1 MLGTLDPIKMDSPTS
16 TFDGVG
22 GGDIQAYEGAVFDS
36 MLFVLE
42 GIKDGISNLADVF
55 KNSIS
60 NLNKHLAFRFTE
72 MAKTAKAQ
80 MLAGADDDRDKEL
93 EEQDT
98 DKKVDMS
105 GDNVTARGSGEDD
118 SKPNKV
124 LTKSN
129 FIKAGILLALGAL
142 FAFSEQIT
150 KALAPVLKF
159 VKEKVFP
166 VAVDLIKKVINGL
179 KNAFNYLYENV
190 WPFIKDNLIMNAVD
204 FVKESFQGLVDLF
217 GDLKEKV
224 LVLFSEDA
232 TWWEKIT
239 AFLGIFTDIGKFFI
253 EQFDRVTEFIANIF
267 GVSFDPYDGL
277 ISYIGGK
284 LKEGFQVVVDWFS
297 ETGTFLLEGAKG
309 IWGWITGKIDAVWT
323 GISDWFVSTDKF
335 LQDGAAGIWEWI
347 TGKINAVWTGIT
359 EWFSSTGSFL
369 LEGATG
375 LWSWVTGKIDGA
387 WTTITEWFGFGGE
400 TDGEPPFTIAGWIME
415 TAGKLWDK
423 VTGLF
428 SFDTLGIDI
437 PSLPNIKDMIFN
449 VVGGMLPKPGKWYA
463 KPLYYAFPD
472 LKKVQEAFAAGGSF
486 EGGTFTMPDTS
497 SEVNGIE
504 TDVTS
509 ELKGAT
515 EESFNLKESEKGST
529 TIIDNSTTK
538 GGDKYSQDSYT
549 QAEYGNDHTDPTAL
563 IGQAPWLGNA
573 AFK

>member
-42 GIKDGISNLADVF
+42 GIRDGISNLADVF

-60 NLNKHLAFRFTE
+60 NLNKHLAFRFTQ

-93 EEQDT
+93 GEQDT
-98 DKKVDMS
+98 DNVDMS
-105 GDNVTARGSGEDD
+105 GDNVDTDPGSGEDD

-142 FAFSEQIT
+142 FAFSDQIT

-179 KNAFNYLYENV
+179 KIAFDYLYENV
-190 WPFIKDNLIMNAVD
+190 WPFIKDNIIMNAVD
-204 FVKESFQGLVDLF
+204 YVKDTFQAIKDLF
-217 GDLKEKV
+217 NDLADRV
-224 LVLFSEDA
+224 GVLFSEDA
-232 TWWEKIT
+232 TWWEKIQ
-239 AFLGIFTDIGKFFI
+239 AFLGIFTDVGAFFVK
-253 EQFDRVTEFIANIF
+253 QFDRMTEFVANIF
-267 GVSFDPYDGL
+267 GVSFEPYDGL
-277 ISYIGGK
+277 ISFVVGK
-284 LKEGFQVVVDWFS
+284 IKETFDKIKEFFMETGTFVVEGFTGAYDFVKQKVMGAFTAVGTWFS
-297 ETGTFLLEGAKG
+297 ETGTFLLEGA
-309 IWGWITGKIDAVWT
+309 T
-323 GISDWFVSTDKF
+323 GIVDWIKEKLKVPFAFLTDLFSFPESPKEFATKF
-335 LQDGAAGIWEWI
+335 IDLVLLPYNLAINFIRGI
-347 TGKINAVWTGIT
+347 
-359 EWFSSTGSFL
+359 
-369 LEGATG
+369 
-375 LWSWVTGKIDGA
+375 
-387 WTTITEWFGFGGE
+387 FGFGEDEEGNL
-400 TDGEPPFTIAGWIME
+400 EPFSLGDFIID
-415 TAGKLWDK
+415 TAMSAIDWFKS
-423 VTGLF
+423 LF
-428 SFDTLGIDI
+428 SFETLGMDI
-437 PSLPNIKDMIFN
+437 PSLPSIKDMIFN
-449 VVGGMLPKPGKWYA
+449 VVGGMLPEPGKWYS

-486 EGGTFTMPDTS
+486 EGGTFVPDTS

-529 TIIDNSTTK
+529 TIIDQSVTK

-549 QAEYGNDHTDPTAL
+549 QAEYGTDHTDSTAL
-563 IGQAPWLGNA
+563 IGQAAWVTNP